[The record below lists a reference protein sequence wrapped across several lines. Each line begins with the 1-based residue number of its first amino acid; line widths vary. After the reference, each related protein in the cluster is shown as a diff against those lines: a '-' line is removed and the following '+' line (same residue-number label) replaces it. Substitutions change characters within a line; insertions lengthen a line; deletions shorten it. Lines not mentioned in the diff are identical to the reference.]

1 MRVAVAGGVGGVDGV
16 DGGVGVERWVM
27 LDRRRPLVVLKD
39 RKWKSTAD
47 RVGTRRLGLDMAN
60 RNYTGRGKRWLGW
73 CDMLRRLLRAG
84 RQREKW

>member
-1 MRVAVAGGVGGVDGV
+1 MVAVVVGGGGVGGVGV
-16 DGGVGVERWVM
+16 DGERWVM
-27 LDRRRPLVVLKD
+27 LDHRTPLVVVLLKA

-60 RNYTGRGKRWLGW
+60 RNYTGRGRRCLGW
-73 CDMLRRLLRAG
+73 CDMLPPLLQAG